1 MLGVWRAA
9 RLGRVAATRGQ
20 CDTIGAISLRGTS
33 MKILSATATAIVA
46 VVLLCTLSTG
56 GQQQSEK
63 GQQQTPGF
71 TPIAPKRK
79 APATREDAR
88 HVAHL
93 PDGRVVRFPAQWDER
108 GSPVSTS
115 QEEIDALAKR
125 IAEGAVDLP
134 PGAKVIGWEPVEG
147 ASSLLPSYEQ
157 RVETIPTTKG
167 KLEALANAAGIL
179 QTQISGLQTQ
189 LAAESAGN
197 TAGFRSTD
205 KTLNNHAENFD
216 ALAAQVAYL
225 AQQDQIEKHNLKR
238 DLDDL
243 KQELAKFK
251 EAACPILL
259 TANVGWRTQMQLDS
273 ACGRH

>member
-1 MLGVWRAA
+1 
-9 RLGRVAATRGQ
+9 
-20 CDTIGAISLRGTS
+20 

-56 GQQQSEK
+56 GQQQQEK
-63 GQQQTPGF
+63 QQPPASHGKRKATAEAPGF
-71 TPIAPKRK
+71 TPVPEEWRM
-79 APATREDAR
+79 
-88 HVAHL
+88 
-93 PDGRVVRFPAQWDER
+93 PDGRVVKFPA
-108 GSPVSTS
+108 STS
-115 QEEIDALAKR
+115 KEEIDALAKR
-125 IAEGAVDLP
+125 IAEGAVELP